1 MQRLLTIMR
10 QLRAPNGCPWDQEQ
24 THESLR
30 PYLLEEAAEAV
41 DAISVGTPLEVAGE
55 LGDVLLQV
63 AFHAVIAEET
73 GEYSYETIE
82 NAIVEKLIRRHPHV
96 FGDVIAPDADTVK
109 KNWDEIKKL
118 EREGKPEPHPAER
131 IPRALGALAR
141 GLEIHKALGVQKGS
155 KSNVLEALQHS
166 GDDAKGVADV
176 LEAVIAW
183 TRGLKEN
190 PEVLLRER
198 LEQKVGSAIR
208 ESRAT

>member
-1 MQRLLTIMR
+1 MQRLLEIMR

-24 THESLR
+24 THQSLR

-41 DAISVGTPLEVAGE
+41 DAISSGTPLEVAGE

-73 GEYSYETIE
+73 GAYSYEIIE

-96 FGDVIAPDADTVK
+96 FGDVIAENADVVK

-118 EREGKPEPHPAER
+118 ERSGKPEPHPAQR
-131 IPRALGALAR
+131 VPRALGALAR
-141 GLEIHKALGVQKGS
+141 GVEIHKALELKKGAREA
-155 KSNVLEALQHS
+155 VLEVLENAS
-166 GDDAKGVADV
+166 NDAKGVTDT

-183 TRGLKEN
+183 ARSLKQN
-190 PEVLLRER
+190 PEILLRER
-198 LEQKVGSAIR
+198 LETRVQETIR
-208 ESRAT
+208 EPKPA

>member
-1 MQRLLTIMR
+1 MQRLLAIMR

-30 PYLLEEAAEAV
+30 LYLLEEAAEAV
-41 DAISVGTPLEVAGE
+41 DAIGTGSPLEVAGE

-73 GEYSYETIE
+73 GEYHYETIE

-96 FGDVIAPDADTVK
+96 FGDVIAPDSEAVK

-118 EREGKPEPHPAER
+118 ERGNKPEPHPAER
-131 IPRALGALAR
+131 VPKALGALAR
-141 GLEIHKALGVQKGS
+141 GNEIHKALGLQKGS
-155 KSNVLEALQHS
+155 RAAVLTALENSSN
-166 GDDAKGVADV
+166 DANGAADV

-183 TRGLKEN
+183 TRSLNEN

-198 LEQKVGSAIR
+198 LETRILKAVN
-208 ESRAT
+208 EYHKT

>member
-1 MQRLLTIMR
+1 MERLLTIMR

-24 THESLR
+24 THQSLR

-41 DAISVGTPLEVAGE
+41 DAISTGTPLEVAGE

-73 GEYSYETIE
+73 GDYSYATIE

-96 FGDVIAPDADTVK
+96 FGDVIAADSDAVK

-131 IPRALGALAR
+131 VPRALGALAR
-141 GLEIHKALGVQKGS
+141 GVEIHKALGVQKGS
-155 KSNVLEALQHS
+155 RENVLEVLQNASDDANGATDVLEAL
-166 GDDAKGVADV
+166 
-176 LEAVIAW
+176 IAW
-183 TRGLKEN
+183 TRSLKQN
-190 PEVLLRER
+190 PEVSLRER
-198 LEQKVGSAIR
+198 LEQKVWSALH

>member
-1 MQRLLTIMR
+1 MQRLLEIMR
-10 QLRAPNGCPWDQEQ
+10 QLRAQNGCPWDQEQ
-24 THESLR
+24 THQSLR

-73 GEYSYETIE
+73 GDYSYETIE
-82 NAIVEKLIRRHPHV
+82 SSIVEKLIRRHPHV
-96 FGDVIAPDADTVK
+96 FGDVIAPDSDTVK

-131 IPRALGALAR
+131 VPRALGALAR
-141 GLEIHKALGVQKGS
+141 GIEIHKALGVQKGS
-155 KSNVLEALQHS
+155 KAEVLAALQNAS
-166 GDDAKGVADV
+166 DDANGATDV

-183 TRGLKEN
+183 TRSLKQN
-190 PEVLLRER
+190 PEVNLRER
-198 LEQKVGSAIR
+198 LEQKIWSAIH

>member
-1 MQRLLTIMR
+1 MQHLLEIMR

-24 THESLR
+24 THQSLR

-41 DAISVGTPLEVAGE
+41 DAISTGTPLEVAGE

-96 FGDVIAPDADTVK
+96 FGDVIAPDSAAVK

-118 EREGKPEPHPAER
+118 ERGDKPEPHPAER
-131 IPRALGALAR
+131 VPRALGALAR
-141 GLEIHKALGVQKGS
+141 GVEIHRALEVQKGS
-155 KSNVLEALQHS
+155 RESVLKVLES
-166 GDDAKGVADV
+166 SSDDAQGLADT

-183 TRGLKEN
+183 ARSLKQN

-198 LEQKVGSAIR
+198 LETRFREVVR
-208 ESRAT
+208 ESQSA

>member
-1 MQRLLTIMR
+1 MQRLLKIMR

-24 THESLR
+24 THQSLR

-41 DAISVGTPLEVAGE
+41 DAISSGTPLEVAGE

-73 GEYSYETIE
+73 GDYSYETIE

-96 FGDVIAPDADTVK
+96 FGDVIAENADVVK

-118 EREGKPEPHPAER
+118 ERGGKPEPHPAQR
-131 IPRALGALAR
+131 VPRALGALAR
-141 GLEIHKALGVQKGS
+141 GVEIHKALELEKAAREA
-155 KSNVLEALQHS
+155 VLEVLENS
-166 GDDAKGVADV
+166 SNDAKGLTDT

-183 TRGLKEN
+183 ARSLKQN
-190 PEVLLRER
+190 PEILLRER
-198 LEQKVGSAIR
+198 LETRVQEAIR
-208 ESRAT
+208 ELKPA

>member
-1 MQRLLTIMR
+1 MQRLLAIMR

-30 PYLLEEAAEAV
+30 PYLLEEAAETV
-41 DAISVGTPLEVAGE
+41 DAIGNASPLEVADE

-73 GEYSYETIE
+73 DEYSYETIE

-96 FGDVIAPDADTVK
+96 FGDVIAPDSETVK

-118 EREGKPEPHPAER
+118 ERGDKPEPHPAER
-131 IPRALGALAR
+131 VPRALGALAR
-141 GLEIHKALGVQKGS
+141 GVEIHKALGVQKGS
-155 KSNVLEALQHS
+155 RAAVLEALQNS
-166 GDDAKGVADV
+166 SDDANGAADV

-183 TRGLKEN
+183 ARSLKEN

-198 LEQKVGSAIR
+198 LETRVQEAVN
-208 ESRAT
+208 EFRAT

>member
-1 MQRLLTIMR
+1 MQRLLEIMR

-24 THESLR
+24 THQSLR

-41 DAISVGTPLEVAGE
+41 DAISSGTPLEVAGE

-73 GEYSYETIE
+73 GDYNYETIQ

-96 FGDVIAPDADTVK
+96 FGDVIAENADVVK

-118 EREGKPEPHPAER
+118 ERGAKPEPHPAER

-141 GLEIHKALGVQKGS
+141 GVEIHKALEVQKGS
-155 KSNVLEALQHS
+155 REAVLEVLENSSDNAQGL
-166 GDDAKGVADV
+166 ADT
-176 LEAVIAW
+176 LEAVVAW
-183 TRGLKEN
+183 ARSLKQN

-198 LEQKVGSAIR
+198 LKTRVQEAIH
-208 ESRAT
+208 EPKPA

>member
-1 MQRLLTIMR
+1 MERLLEIMR

-41 DAISVGTPLEVAGE
+41 DAISTGTALEVAGE

-73 GEYSYETIE
+73 GEYSYQTIE

-96 FGDVIAPDADTVK
+96 FGDVVAPDSDTVK

-131 IPRALGALAR
+131 VPRALGALAR
-141 GLEIHKALGVQKGS
+141 GVEIHKALGMQKGF
-155 KSNVLEALQHS
+155 KSGVFEALQHS
-166 GDDAKGVADV
+166 SDNAKGVADV

-183 TRGLKEN
+183 SRSLKEN

-198 LEQKVGSAIR
+198 LEEKVWSSIH
-208 ESRAT
+208 EPRAT

>member
-1 MQRLLTIMR
+1 MQRLLEIMR

-24 THESLR
+24 THQSLR

-41 DAISVGTPLEVAGE
+41 DAISIGTPLEVAGE

-73 GEYSYETIE
+73 GEYNYETIE

-96 FGDVIAPDADTVK
+96 FGDVKVENSEAVK

-118 EREGKPEPHPAER
+118 ERSDKPEPHPAER
-131 IPRALGALAR
+131 VPRALGALAR
-141 GLEIHKALGVQKGS
+141 GVEIHKALDMQKGS
-155 KSNVLEALQHS
+155 REAVIKILENS
-166 GDDAKGVADV
+166 SDDAQGVTDV

-183 TRGLKEN
+183 TRSLKQN

-198 LEQKVGSAIR
+198 LETRVQEVMR
-208 ESRAT
+208 EFRPA

>member
-1 MQRLLTIMR
+1 MQHLLEIMR

-24 THESLR
+24 THQSLR

-41 DAISVGTPLEVAGE
+41 DAISTGTPLEVAGE

-96 FGDVIAPDADTVK
+96 FGDVIAPDSAAVK

-118 EREGKPEPHPAER
+118 ERGDKPEPHPAER
-131 IPRALGALAR
+131 VPRALGALAR
-141 GLEIHKALGVQKGS
+141 GVEIHRALEVQKGS
-155 KSNVLEALQHS
+155 REAVLKVLES
-166 GDDAKGVADV
+166 SSDDAQGLADT

-183 TRGLKEN
+183 ARSLKQN

-198 LEQKVGSAIR
+198 LETRVREVVR
-208 ESRAT
+208 ESQSA

>member
-1 MQRLLTIMR
+1 MQRLLEIMR

-24 THESLR
+24 THQSLR

-41 DAISVGTPLEVAGE
+41 DAISTGTPLEVADE

-73 GEYSYETIE
+73 LEYSYETIE
-82 NAIVEKLIRRHPHV
+82 NGIVEKLIRRHPHV
-96 FGDVIAPDADTVK
+96 FGDVVAPDSTTVK

-118 EREGKPEPHPAER
+118 EREGKPEHHPAQR
-131 IPRALGALAR
+131 VPRALGALAR
-141 GLEIHKALGVQKGS
+141 GVEIHKALEVPKGS
-155 KSNVLEALQHS
+155 RAAVLTALENS
-166 GDDAKGVADV
+166 GDDANGAADV

-198 LEQKVGSAIR
+198 LEQKVGSALH

>member
-1 MQRLLTIMR
+1 MQHLLEIMR

-24 THESLR
+24 THQSLR

-41 DAISVGTPLEVAGE
+41 DAISTGTPLEVAGE

-73 GEYSYETIE
+73 GEYSYEAIE

-96 FGDVIAPDADTVK
+96 FGDVIAPDSAAVK

-118 EREGKPEPHPAER
+118 ERGDKPEPHPAER
-131 IPRALGALAR
+131 VPRALGALAR
-141 GLEIHKALGVQKGS
+141 GVEIHKALEVQKGS
-155 KSNVLEALQHS
+155 REAVLKVLES
-166 GDDAKGVADV
+166 SSDDAQGLADT

-183 TRGLKEN
+183 ARSLKQN

-198 LEQKVGSAIR
+198 LETRVREVVR
-208 ESRAT
+208 ESQSA

>member
-1 MQRLLTIMR
+1 MQRLLEIMR

-24 THESLR
+24 THQSLR

-41 DAISVGTPLEVAGE
+41 DAISIGTPLEVVGE

-96 FGDVIAPDADTVK
+96 FSDVKVENSEAVK

-118 EREGKPEPHPAER
+118 ERSDKPEPHPAER
-131 IPRALGALAR
+131 VPRALGALAR
-141 GLEIHKALGVQKGS
+141 GVEIHKALDMQKGS
-155 KSNVLEALQHS
+155 REAVIKILENS
-166 GDDAKGVADV
+166 SDDAQGVTDV

-183 TRGLKEN
+183 TRSLKQN

-198 LEQKVGSAIR
+198 LETRVQEVMR
-208 ESRAT
+208 EFRPA

>member
-1 MQRLLTIMR
+1 MR

-24 THESLR
+24 THQSLR

-41 DAISVGTPLEVAGE
+41 DAISTGTPLEVAGE

-73 GEYSYETIE
+73 GEYSYEAIE

-96 FGDVIAPDADTVK
+96 FGDVIAPDSAAVK

-118 EREGKPEPHPAER
+118 ERGDKPEPHPAER
-131 IPRALGALAR
+131 VPRALGALAR
-141 GLEIHKALGVQKGS
+141 GVEIHKALEVQKGS
-155 KSNVLEALQHS
+155 REAVLKVLES
-166 GDDAKGVADV
+166 SSDDAQGLADT

-183 TRGLKEN
+183 ARSLKQN

-198 LEQKVGSAIR
+198 LETRVREVVR
-208 ESRAT
+208 ESQSA

>member
-1 MQRLLTIMR
+1 MERLLTIMR

-41 DAISVGTPLEVAGE
+41 DAISTGTPLEVADE

-73 GEYSYETIE
+73 GDYSYETIE
-82 NAIVEKLIRRHPHV
+82 NAIIEKLIRRHPHV
-96 FGDVIAPDADTVK
+96 FGDVIAADSQTVK

-131 IPRALGALAR
+131 VPRALGALAR
-141 GLEIHKALGVQKGS
+141 GVEIHKALGVQKGS
-155 KSNVLEALQHS
+155 RENVLEVMQNS
-166 GDDAKGVADV
+166 SDDANGVTDV

-183 TRGLKEN
+183 TRSLKQN
-190 PEVLLRER
+190 PEVMLRER
-198 LEQKVGSAIR
+198 LEQKVWSAIH

>member
-24 THESLR
+24 THQSLR

-73 GEYSYETIE
+73 NEYSYETIE
-82 NAIVEKLIRRHPHV
+82 TAIVEKLIRRHPHV
-96 FGDVIAPDADTVK
+96 FGDVIAPDAETVK

-118 EREGKPEPHPAER
+118 ERADKPEPHPAER
-131 IPRALGALAR
+131 VPRALGALAR
-141 GLEIHKALGVQKGS
+141 GMEIHKALGVQKGS
-155 KSNVLEALQHS
+155 KAEVLQALQNS
-166 GDDAKGVADV
+166 GDDASGAADV
-176 LEAVIAW
+176 LEALIAW
-183 TRGLKEN
+183 TRSLKEN
-190 PEVLLRER
+190 PEVILRER
-198 LEQKVGSAIR
+198 LEQKVGGAIL
-208 ESRAT
+208 ESRTT

>member
-1 MQRLLTIMR
+1 MQRLLEIMR

-24 THESLR
+24 THLSLR

-41 DAISVGTPLEVAGE
+41 DAIGTATPLEVAGE

-73 GEYSYETIE
+73 GEYSYDTIE

-96 FGDVIAPDADTVK
+96 FGDVIAPDSETVK

-118 EREGKPEPHPAER
+118 ERGDKPEPHPAER
-131 IPRALGALAR
+131 VPKALGALAR
-141 GLEIHKALGVQKGS
+141 GVEIHKALGTQKGS
-155 KSNVLEALQHS
+155 RAAVLEAVQNV
-166 GDDAKGVADV
+166 GDDANGATDV

-183 TRGLKEN
+183 TRSLKEN
-190 PEVLLRER
+190 PEVLLRDR
-198 LEQKVGSAIR
+198 LEARVQEAID
-208 ESRAT
+208 EFQNT

>member
-1 MQRLLTIMR
+1 MQRLLAIMR

-24 THESLR
+24 THLSLR

-41 DAISVGTPLEVAGE
+41 DAIGTATPLEVAGE

-73 GEYSYETIE
+73 GEYNYETIE
-82 NAIVEKLIRRHPHV
+82 SAIVEKLIRRHPHV
-96 FGDVIAPDADTVK
+96 FGDVIAPDAEAVK

-118 EREGKPEPHPAER
+118 ERGDKPEPHPAER
-131 IPRALGALAR
+131 VPRALGALAR
-141 GLEIHKALGVQKGS
+141 GVEIHKALGTQKGS
-155 KSNVLEALQHS
+155 RAAVLEVLQNS
-166 GDDAKGVADV
+166 SDDADGAADV

-183 TRGLKEN
+183 TRSLKEN

-198 LEQKVGSAIR
+198 LETRVWKAINEFQK
-208 ESRAT
+208 T

>member
-1 MQRLLTIMR
+1 MERLLAIMR

-41 DAISVGTPLEVAGE
+41 DAISAATPLEVAGE

-96 FGDVIAPDADTVK
+96 FGDVIAPDSESVK

-118 EREGKPEPHPAER
+118 EREGKPEPHPAQR
-131 IPRALGALAR
+131 VPRALGALAR

-155 KSNVLEALQHS
+155 RAAVLETLENS
-166 GDDAKGVADV
+166 SDDANGAADV
-176 LEAVIAW
+176 LEAMIAW
-183 TRGLKEN
+183 ARSLKEN

-198 LEQKVGSAIR
+198 LETRVQEAVN
-208 ESRAT
+208 EPRAT

>member
-1 MQRLLTIMR
+1 MQHLLEIMR

-24 THESLR
+24 THQSLR

-41 DAISVGTPLEVAGE
+41 DAISTGTPLEVAGE

-73 GEYSYETIE
+73 GEYSYEAIE

-96 FGDVIAPDADTVK
+96 FGDVIAPDSAAVK

-118 EREGKPEPHPAER
+118 ERGDKPEPHPAER
-131 IPRALGALAR
+131 VPRALGALAR
-141 GLEIHKALGVQKGS
+141 GVEIHRALEVQKGS
-155 KSNVLEALQHS
+155 REAVLKVLES
-166 GDDAKGVADV
+166 SSDDAQGLADT

-183 TRGLKEN
+183 ARSLKQN

-198 LEQKVGSAIR
+198 LETRFREVVR
-208 ESRAT
+208 ESQSA

>member
-1 MQRLLTIMR
+1 MQRLLEIMR

-24 THESLR
+24 THQSLR

-41 DAISVGTPLEVAGE
+41 DAISSGTPLEVAGE

-73 GEYSYETIE
+73 GDYNYETIE

-96 FGDVIAPDADTVK
+96 FGDVIAENADVVK

-118 EREGKPEPHPAER
+118 ERGNKPEPHPAER
-131 IPRALGALAR
+131 VPRALGALAR
-141 GLEIHKALGVQKGS
+141 GVEIHKALEVQKGS
-155 KSNVLEALQHS
+155 REAALEVLENSSDNAQGL
-166 GDDAKGVADV
+166 ADT
-176 LEAVIAW
+176 LEAVVAW
-183 TRGLKEN
+183 ARSLKQN

-198 LEQKVGSAIR
+198 LETRVQEAIR
-208 ESRAT
+208 EPKPA

>member
-1 MQRLLTIMR
+1 MR

-24 THESLR
+24 THQSLR

-41 DAISVGTPLEVAGE
+41 DAISTGTPLEVAGE

-96 FGDVIAPDADTVK
+96 FGDVIAPDSAAVK

-118 EREGKPEPHPAER
+118 ERGDKPEPHPAER
-131 IPRALGALAR
+131 VPRALGALAR
-141 GLEIHKALGVQKGS
+141 GVEIHRALEVQKGS
-155 KSNVLEALQHS
+155 REAVLKVLES
-166 GDDAKGVADV
+166 SSDDAQGLADT

-183 TRGLKEN
+183 ARSLKQN

-198 LEQKVGSAIR
+198 LETRVREVVR
-208 ESRAT
+208 ESQSA

>member
-1 MQRLLTIMR
+1 MQRLLEIMR

-24 THESLR
+24 THKSLR

-41 DAISVGTPLEVAGE
+41 DAISSGTPLEVAGE

-73 GEYSYETIE
+73 GDYNYETIE

-96 FGDVIAPDADTVK
+96 FSDVKVENSEAVK

-118 EREGKPEPHPAER
+118 ERSDKPEPHPAER
-131 IPRALGALAR
+131 VPRALGALAR
-141 GLEIHKALGVQKGS
+141 GVEIHKALDMQKGS
-155 KSNVLEALQHS
+155 REAVIKILENS
-166 GDDAKGVADV
+166 SDDAQGVTDV

-183 TRGLKEN
+183 TRSLKQN

-198 LEQKVGSAIR
+198 LETRVQEVMR
-208 ESRAT
+208 EFRPA

>member
-1 MQRLLTIMR
+1 MR

-24 THESLR
+24 THQSLR

-41 DAISVGTPLEVAGE
+41 DAISTGTPLEVAGE

-63 AFHAVIAEET
+63 AFHAIIAEET

-96 FGDVIAPDADTVK
+96 FGDVIAPDSAAVK

-118 EREGKPEPHPAER
+118 ERGDKPEPHPAER
-131 IPRALGALAR
+131 VPRALGALAR
-141 GLEIHKALGVQKGS
+141 GVEIHRALEVQKGS
-155 KSNVLEALQHS
+155 REAVLKVLES
-166 GDDAKGVADV
+166 SSDDAQGLADT

-183 TRGLKEN
+183 ARSLKQN

-198 LEQKVGSAIR
+198 LETRVREVVR
-208 ESRAT
+208 ESQSA